1 MNRISAD
8 ARKNRIYICLEK
20 ADRDEISNIVGIIEK
35 ECRKLQR
42 GFSCV
47 TDISNYVPICET
59 DEDLLMQA
67 QIMLWQAGMTN
78 VVRIKSSSCYSVRG
92 ELQFERASRLSAG
105 YSAVAVESIEEAEKL
120 LDEGMDIPD
129 L

>member
-8 ARKNRIYICLEK
+8 IRKNRIYICLEQAERK
-20 ADRDEISNIVGIIEK
+20 EINQIIELIEK
-35 ECRKLQR
+35 ECRKLRR

-47 TDISNYVPICET
+47 TDISNYVPISET
-59 DEDLLMQA
+59 DEDLLIQA

-78 VVRIKSSSCYSVRG
+78 VVRVRSAGAHSIQG
-92 ELQFERASRLSAG
+92 ELQFEKASRLSAG
-105 YSAVAVESIEEAEKL
+105 YSAVSADSIEEAEKL
-120 LDEGMDIPD
+120 LDGGMEISD